1 MPLSYRAYR
10 RSFGSQYHVGDLDH
24 VEWRMIDEVPTPVA
38 ILELAR
44 IGDEDFF
51 EHVRWRVLDRFHEQ
65 LRGDFVLSMA
75 EILRVDVYAVVF
87 KKNLKSFWIG
97 DLSNLNLDL
106 VNEDDHWM
114 QLDNSE
120 YERWITNLGES
131 DDNEER

>member
-1 MPLSYRAYR
+1 
-10 RSFGSQYHVGDLDH
+10 
-24 VEWRMIDEVPTPVA
+24 MIDEVPTPVA

-97 DLSNLNLDL
+97 SLSNLNLDL

-120 YERWITNLGES
+120 YKRWITNLGES
-131 DDNEER
+131 DGIEGR

>member
-1 MPLSYRAYR
+1 MSLSYRAYR
-10 RSFGSQYHVGDLDH
+10 RSLGSQYYVGDLDH

-75 EILRVDVYAVVF
+75 EILGVDVYAVIF
-87 KKNLKSFWIG
+87 KKNLKSFWICNG
-97 DLSNLNLDL
+97 S
-106 VNEDDHWM
+106 
-114 QLDNSE
+114 
-120 YERWITNLGES
+120 
-131 DDNEER
+131 